1 MTEVIKATARLV
13 THQQRGDNIQIVVEA
28 ERNMAQEGVD
38 RRRNHRRLSIAE
50 TICESIA
57 HAAEDLEMGAIAVFT
72 ESGNTAKL
80 ISKYRPK
87 AEISAFSHM
96 PHVCNRLNLLWGVR
110 PVFHHQERTAEAM
123 VRAAEIKLLE
133 EGRLKA
139 GDVLG
144 VVAGTQLASGSTNF
158 MRLHVVVDEVPDRRR
173 RTRPTKKSRRR

>member
-1 MTEVIKATARLV
+1 MLSAETASGKYPREAV
-13 THQQRGDNIQIVVEA
+13 AIMGRIVVEA